1 MSVNSLQDYVDIL
14 TSLGEETIDILN
26 DINAKDEH
34 LRDYIVNFNNIYST
48 VQQFKS
54 IIEEMASDEN
64 ANTDEIE

>member
-26 DINAKDEH
+26 DIDAKDEH

-54 IIEEMASDEN
+54 IIEEMNSEE
-64 ANTDEIE
+64 NTDEIE